1 MTDMGQADRTLRA
14 TPSAPDEGVFKR
26 FKERLDN
33 MNDLKPEVLNFAQ
46 SLEVGLFGTAENMQE
61 AIKYAYM
68 GIESLD
74 QADKIG
80 AYTALHVVL
89 NTVALELRRLAGDH
103 SKDITMLG
111 GDDGQV

>member
-33 MNDLKPEVLNFAQ
+33 MKDNDVINFAQ

-61 AIKYAYM
+61 ALKYAYM
-68 GIESLD
+68 GIESLN

>member
-1 MTDMGQADRTLRA
+1 M
-14 TPSAPDEGVFKR
+14 K
-26 FKERLDN
+26 DN
-33 MNDLKPEVLNFAQ
+33 DVINFAQ
-46 SLEVGLFGTAENMQE
+46 SLEVGLFGVAENMQE

-111 GDDGQV
+111 GGDAANVEV

>member
-1 MTDMGQADRTLRA
+1 MKDLTKEVVPAMDLITFAD
-14 TPSAPDEGVFKR
+14 
-26 FKERLDN
+26 
-33 MNDLKPEVLNFAQ
+33 
-46 SLEVGLFGTAENMQE
+46 SLEMDLFGTAENMQE

-68 GIESLD
+68 GIESLQD

-111 GDDGQV
+111 GNDGQV

>member
-1 MTDMGQADRTLRA
+1 
-14 TPSAPDEGVFKR
+14 
-26 FKERLDN
+26 
-33 MNDLKPEVLNFAQ
+33 MNDIKPEVLDFAK
-46 SLEVGLFGTAENMQE
+46 SIETGLFGTAENMHE

-68 GIESLD
+68 GIESLG
-74 QADKIG
+74 QADRIG
-80 AYTALHVVL
+80 AYTVLHVVL

>member
-26 FKERLDN
+26 FKERMDN
-33 MNDLKPEVLNFAQ
+33 MNDLKTEVNAFAQ
-46 SLEVGLFGTAENMQE
+46 SLEMGLFGTAENMQE

-68 GIESLD
+68 GIESLKD
-74 QADKIG
+74 QSDKIG

-89 NTVALELRRLAGDH
+89 NTVGQELRKLTGD
-103 SKDITMLG
+103 KLTTGQDVG
-111 GDDGQV
+111 GEWNG